1 MRPHVTI
8 RRQLTV
14 ATEGPFALSQ
24 GQKWNTAPQRFR
36 AAQGM
41 RPMAVI
47 DRRTL
52 LSLGIGAGS
61 ASLMGLT
68 PARAGDKT
76 YRILMLT
83 FRGETDVERGFR
95 DFLTANEVKT
105 EIISRDAESDP
116 RRVPSLIAD
125 LDTLKPD
132 LIYTWGTSV
141 TLGVVG
147 PYNSTDPR
155 YVRNIPVVFAL
166 VAAPVRAKIA
176 PSFASSGRNVTG
188 AVHVVPT
195 DVHMRAMQAYKPF
208 TSLGVL
214 YSPTEENSRV
224 IVEEVKTICGKMGA
238 SVMATPFKLN
248 DSGRPVADG
257 VEDMIRKMRQ
267 EGVNWIYLLPDTF
280 LGTIYDRVTPTA
292 LELGIPTFAAA
303 ERGVREGGALV
314 GLVSR
319 YYSVGQLAAAKAVEI
334 LVHGKNPKD
343 IPIETLKR
351 FSLIIN
357 MQVARQLQIYP
368 PITMLNYAEIVTS

>member
-1 MRPHVTI
+1 M
-8 RRQLTV
+8 
-14 ATEGPFALSQ
+14 
-24 GQKWNTAPQRFR
+24 
-36 AAQGM
+36 
-41 RPMAVI
+41 I

-52 LSLGIGAGS
+52 LSLGLGAGT
-61 ASLMGLT
+61 AGLAGSL
-68 PARAGDKT
+68 PARAQSAPGKT

-95 DFLTANEVKT
+95 DFLTANEIKT
-105 EIISRDAESDP
+105 DIIARDAGSDS
-116 RRVPSLIAD
+116 RQVPHMIAD
-125 LDTLKPD
+125 LATLKPD
-132 LIYTWGTSV
+132 LIYTWGTPV

-147 PYNSTDPR
+147 PYDSTDPR
-155 YVRNIPVVFAL
+155 YVRDIPVVFAL

-208 TSLGVL
+208 TSVGVL
-214 YSPTEENSRV
+214 YSTTEQNSRV
-224 IVEEVKTICGKMGA
+224 IVDEVKSICAKMGA
-238 SVMATPFKLN
+238 QVVAAPFKLDAN
-248 DSGRPVADG
+248 GRPTGDG
-257 VEDMIRKMRQ
+257 VEDMIRQMRAD
-267 EGVNWIYLLPDTF
+267 GVNWLYLLPDTF

-292 LELGIPTFAAA
+292 LDLGIPTFAAA

-334 LVHGKNPKD
+334 LVHGKAPKD

-357 MQVARQLQIYP
+357 MRVARTLQIYP
-368 PITMLNYAEIVTS
+368 PITMLNYAEIVTT